1 MDSDA
6 IRTIDAAFARNRR
19 DAKRPIIRLGGN
31 AWPLLRRSAANR
43 CRSDPDPPI
52 RVRERHR
59 DVSIK
64 ENHMS
69 SIANLTST
77 PALPQLSVHAHGHK
91 KGSHVASADDSGSN
105 GSNTAAPVPVG
116 TQQNLFG
123 SLLQSLEQVIG
134 VQLGATAPAATAA
147 SAASAWTGTGTTA
160 SSSAASAS
168 SGALAASYQANGV
181 QSPAGSNVS
190 VSA

>member
-1 MDSDA
+1 VA

-19 DAKRPIIRLGGN
+19 DTKRPIIRLGGN
-31 AWPLLRRSAANR
+31 AWPLLRRGAANR
-43 CRSDPDPPI
+43 CRSDPHPPI

-59 DVSIK
+59 DASIK
-64 ENHMS
+64 ENQMS

-77 PALPQLSVHAHGHK
+77 PALPQLNTHPHGHK

-105 GSNTAAPVPVG
+105 DSNTAAPVPVG

-134 VQLGATAPAATAA
+134 VQLSATAPAGAAAAATPA
-147 SAASAWTGTGTTA
+147 SAAAATAQSAN
-160 SSSAASAS
+160 SP
-168 SGALAASYQANGV
+168 
-181 QSPAGSNVS
+181 QSAGSKVNVL
-190 VSA
+190 A

>member
-1 MDSDA
+1 VDSVA

-43 CRSDPDPPI
+43 CRSDPYPPI

-77 PALPQLSVHAHGHK
+77 PALAQLSTHLHGHK
-91 KGSHVASADDSGSN
+91 KGSHVASADDSDSS
-105 GSNTAAPVPVG
+105 SNTAAPVPAG
-116 TQQNLFG
+116 TQKNLFG

-134 VQLGATAPAATAA
+134 VQLSAAAPAAATSAAAPATAA
-147 SAASAWTGTGTTA
+147 AAAS
-160 SSSAASAS
+160 
-168 SGALAASYQANGV
+168 QHAN
-181 QSPAGSNVS
+181 SPQIAGSKVNV
-190 VSA
+190 VA